1 MHGRFFGKL
10 ILVASLCVAMT
21 IPAFAEEPAA
31 QTAEQPVPQTPAV
44 AEEPAAPAV
53 PAKESEVQT
62 PAQAPAA
69 QPSAAPAPKQAKHEG
84 PALVLEDVVVTGTRE
99 KETKAET
106 PLAVGGV
113 KAEEVQ
119 ETRPQHPAEI
129 MGRVPGVYV
138 NVTGG
143 EGHMTSIRQP
153 MTTSP
158 VYLFLE
164 DGIPTRS
171 TGFFNHNALY
181 EVNIPQSGGIEVIK
195 GPGTALYGS
204 DAIGGTVNVLT
215 RPAPLD
221 PELDLTLEMGGFGF
235 RRTLL
240 SAGDTMGSHG
250 IRADVNVTH
259 TDGWRDTTKFD
270 RQAGTIRWDVESES
284 GSRVKT
290 VATYSTIDQQT
301 AGTSQI
307 SLADYESNPT
317 ANYTPISY
325 RKVKALRLSS
335 AYEKE
340 SGDTLV
346 SITPYVR
353 SNSMDILPNWSLSYD
368 PQRSSGGNSSFGALA
383 KYRVDFDALRTR
395 VIVGADLDYSPGRYD
410 EDKLTV
416 TKTGNVYTDYTV
428 SSKSYDYTVAYQGI
442 SPYAHTEFSPT
453 EDLRLTLGLRYD
465 NAGYSYNNNLPVV
478 TTGSKRRP
486 DSTNVSFTHFSPKA
500 GLTYR
505 FAESL
510 SGFASYRHA
519 FRTPSE
525 SQLFRQGQA
534 ENTVGLM
541 PVKVDSYDLGLR
553 GEVGENFGWEVSAYS
568 MTKKDDI
575 VSYTNTTDNTR
586 ETLNAGETLHR
597 GIETGITSRL
607 TQTVGMDISYSY
619 AKHTYGNWSPKTG
632 LNYDGKEQA
641 SAPSEIANLRL
652 NWRPALLG
660 GGRVEAEWERLGSY
674 WMDDDNTHKYAG
686 HNLFHLRASYKAGG
700 NLELFARVANVTD
713 ARYAMLSAYTAASG
727 EQYAPG
733 MPRTFSAGVEY
744 RFK

>member
-1 MHGRFFGKL
+1 MYGRFFGKL
-10 ILVASLCVAMT
+10 LLTASLCAVMA

-31 QTAEQPVPQTPAV
+31 EQPAAEAPAPTPAAEAPAQAPV
-44 AEEPAAPAV
+44 AEEPAAPA
-53 PAKESEVQT
+53 AKQS
-62 PAQAPAA
+62 
-69 QPSAAPAPKQAKHEG
+69 KHEG
-84 PALVLEDVVVTGTRE
+84 PALVLDDVVVTGTRE

-113 KAEEVQ
+113 KEKEVQ

-181 EVNIPQSGGIEVIK
+181 EVNVPQSGGIEVVK

-215 RPAPLD
+215 RPAPVN
-221 PELDLTLEMGGFGF
+221 PELDVSLEMGGFGF
-235 RRTLL
+235 WRTLV
-240 SAGDTMGSHG
+240 SAGGHG
-250 IRADVNVTH
+250 VRADVNVSH
-259 TDGWRDTTKFD
+259 TDGWRDMTKFD
-270 RQAGTIRWDVESES
+270 RQSGTIRWDVESES
-284 GSRVKT
+284 GSRFKT
-290 VATYSTIDQQT
+290 VATYSNIDQQT

-307 SLADYESNPT
+307 SLADYQNNPT
-317 ANYTPISY
+317 VNYTPISY

-353 SNSMDILPNWSLSYD
+353 SNSMDLLPNWSLSYD
-368 PQRSSGGNSSFGALA
+368 PQRSSGGNDSFGALA
-383 KYRVDFDALRTR
+383 KYRVDLESLRAR
-395 VIVGADLDYSPGRYD
+395 IIVGADFDYSPGRYD
-410 EDKLTV
+410 EDRLTV
-416 TKTGNVYTDYTV
+416 TKTGNIYTGYAV
-428 SSKSYDYTVAYQGI
+428 GAKSYDYTVAYQGL

-453 EDLRLTLGLRYD
+453 ENLRLTLGLRYD
-465 NAGYSYNNNLPVV
+465 NMGYSYTNNLSTV
-478 TTGSKRRP
+478 TTGAKRRP
-486 DSTNVSFTHFSPKA
+486 ANTNVNFTHFSPKA

-510 SGFASYRHA
+510 SGFVSYRHA

-534 ENTVGLM
+534 ENTVDLK

-553 GEVGENFGWEVSAYS
+553 GEAGESFGWEITAYS
-568 MTKKDDI
+568 MTKTDDI
-575 VSYTNTTDNTR
+575 VSYTNTANNTR

-597 GIETGITSRL
+597 GIETGITARL
-607 TQTVGMDISYSY
+607 ADTVGMEIAYSY

-641 SAPSEIANLRL
+641 SAPSEIGNLRL
-652 NWRPALLG
+652 NWRPAALG

-674 WMDDDNTHKYAG
+674 WMDDDNTHKYPG
-686 HNLFHLRASYKAGG
+686 HNLFHLRLSYKAGE
-700 NLELFARVANVTD
+700 NLEFFGRVTNIAD
-713 ARYAMLSAYTAASG
+713 ERYAMLSAYTAASG

-733 MPRTFSAGVEY
+733 MPRTYSAGVEY

>member
-10 ILVASLCVAMT
+10 FLIASLCAAMT

-31 QTAEQPVPQTPAV
+31 TSPEAENPPIQTSAPA
-44 AEEPAAPAV
+44 PAAPA
-53 PAKESEVQT
+53 AKQPKPEG
-62 PAQAPAA
+62 QA
-69 QPSAAPAPKQAKHEG
+69 
-84 PALVLEDVVVTGTRE
+84 LILEDVVVTGTRE

-113 KAEEVQ
+113 KEKEVQ

-215 RPAPLD
+215 RPAPID
-221 PELDLTLEMGGFGF
+221 PELDVTLEMGGFGF
-235 RRTLL
+235 RRALV
-240 SAGDTMGSHG
+240 SAGETKDNNG
-250 IRADVNVTH
+250 IRVDANSTH
-259 TDGWRDTTKFD
+259 TDGWRDSTKFD
-270 RQAGTIRWDVESES
+270 RQAGTIRWDRESES
-284 GSRVKT
+284 GSRIKT
-290 VATYSTIDQQT
+290 VATYSNIDQQT
-301 AGTSQI
+301 AGTSAI
-307 SLADYESNPT
+307 SLADYQNNPT
-317 ANYTPISY
+317 VNYTPISY
-325 RKVKALRLSS
+325 RKVQAFRLSS

-346 SITPYVR
+346 SVTPYVR
-353 SNSMDILPNWSLSYD
+353 SNSMDIIPNWSLSYD
-368 PQRSSGGNSSFGALA
+368 PQRYTTANNSLGAQA
-383 KYRVDFDALRTR
+383 KYRIDLEPMRTR

-410 EDKLTV
+410 EDKLST
-416 TKTGNVYTDYTV
+416 TKTGNIFTAYTIGVKT
-428 SSKSYDYTVAYQGI
+428 YDYKVTYQGI
-442 SPYAHTEFSPT
+442 SPYVHTEFSPS
-453 EDLRLTLGLRYD
+453 DNLRLNLGLRYD
-465 NAGYSYNNNLPVV
+465 NMGYGYTDNLPGPAVD
-478 TTGSKRRP
+478 SKHKRP
-486 DSTNVSFTHFSPKA
+486 ASTNVNFTHLSPKA

-505 FAESL
+505 FADSL

-519 FRTPSE
+519 FRAPSE
-525 SQLFRQGQA
+525 GQLFRQGQA
-534 ENTVGLM
+534 VNTVDLM

-553 GEVGENFGWEVSAYS
+553 GEVGENFGWEISAYS

-597 GIETGITSRL
+597 GIETGITAHL
-607 TQTVGMDISYSY
+607 TETVGMELAYSY

-632 LNYDGKEQA
+632 VNFDGKEMA
-641 SAPSEIANLRL
+641 SAPSEIGNLRL
-652 NWRPALLG
+652 NWRPAALG

-674 WMDDDNTHKYAG
+674 WMDDDNTRKYPG
-686 HNLFHLRASYKAGG
+686 HNLFHLRVSYQAGEK
-700 NLELFARVANVTD
+700 LEFFGRLANVTD
-713 ARYAMLSAYTAASG
+713 ERYSMLSSYTAASG

-733 MPRTFSAGVEY
+733 MPRTFSAGLEY

>member
-1 MHGRFFGKL
+1 MHRRFFEKL
-10 ILVASLCVAMT
+10 ILSAALCAAMA
-21 IPAFAEEPAA
+21 IPAFAEETAA
-31 QTAEQPVPQTPAV
+31 EAPAV
-44 AEEPAAPAV
+44 VEKPAV
-53 PAKESEVQT
+53 PAAEQE
-62 PAQAPAA
+62 
-69 QPSAAPAPKQAKHEG
+69 KHKG

-113 KAEEVQ
+113 KEKEVQ
-119 ETRPQHPAEI
+119 EVRPQHPAEI

-181 EVNIPQSGGIEVIK
+181 EVNIPQSGGIEVVK

-215 RPAPLD
+215 RPAPVD

-235 RRTLL
+235 RRGLV
-240 SAGDTMGSHG
+240 SAGAHG
-250 IRADVNVTH
+250 LGVNLNSTH
-259 TDGWRDTTKFD
+259 TDGWRDSTKFD
-270 RQAGTIRWDVESES
+270 RQAGTFRWDAETES
-284 GSRVKT
+284 GSQFKT
-290 VATYSTIDQQT
+290 VATYSGIDQQT

-307 SLADYESNPT
+307 SAADYQNSPT
-317 ANYTPISY
+317 TNYTPISY
-325 RKVKALRLSS
+325 RKVQAIRLSS

-340 SGDTLV
+340 SGNTLV

-368 PQRSSGGNSSFGALA
+368 AQRYTTANNSLGAQA
-383 KYRVDFDALRTR
+383 KYRVDLESLRTR
-395 VIVGADLDYSPGRYD
+395 IIVGADVDYSPGRYD
-410 EDKLTV
+410 EDKLTT
-416 TKTGNVYTDYTV
+416 TKTGSIYTAYTLGV
-428 SSKSYDYTVAYQGI
+428 KTYDYKVTYQGI
-442 SPYAHTEFSPT
+442 SPYVHTELSPT
-453 EDLRLTLGLRYD
+453 DNLRLNVGLRYD
-465 NAGYSYNNNLPVV
+465 NMGYNYNDNL
-478 TTGSKRRP
+478 TGPAVDNKHLRP
-486 DSTNVSFTHFSPKA
+486 GSTNVSFTHLSPKA

-505 FAESL
+505 FADSL
-510 SGFASYRHA
+510 NGFFSYRHA
-519 FRTPSE
+519 FRAPSE
-525 SQLFRQGQA
+525 GQLFRQGQA
-534 ENTVGLM
+534 VSTVNLM

-553 GEVGENFGWEVSAYS
+553 GEVGEGFGWEISVYN

-597 GIETGITSRL
+597 GVETGITTRL
-607 TQTVGMDISYSY
+607 TETVGMEIAYSY

-632 LNYDGKEQA
+632 VTYDGKEQA
-641 SAPSEIANLRL
+641 SAPNEIGNVRF
-652 NWRPALLG
+652 NWRPAALH

-674 WMDDDNTHKYAG
+674 WMDDDNTHKYPG
-686 HNLFHLRASYKAGG
+686 HDLFHLRASYKAGD
-700 NLELFARVANVTD
+700 NLEFFGRIANVTD
-713 ARYAMLSAYTAASG
+713 QRYAMLSAYTAASG
-727 EQYAPG
+727 EQFAPG